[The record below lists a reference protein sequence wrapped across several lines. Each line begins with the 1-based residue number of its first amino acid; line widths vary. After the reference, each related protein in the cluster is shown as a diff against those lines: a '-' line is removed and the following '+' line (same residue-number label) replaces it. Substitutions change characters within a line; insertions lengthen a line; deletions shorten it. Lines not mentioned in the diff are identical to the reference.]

1 MSRLAFRGAVGLLIA
16 ALASAC
22 LGGQT
27 GQPSSDRAFCEPAQL
42 FPTEVWGSTTVEA
55 AARAFEGTYASGLQ
69 WQVESR
75 VATSHS
81 SIAFEDGAQLSVSY
95 DGEQAQ
101 HDCDDQLIVPVT
113 VTLTTSNSG
122 LVDSGVGKLT
132 IVRSSQALLGS
143 LHYES
148 KLVRLDATLDEAAAA
163 TAPRGAFD
171 ALDSSLPGLS
181 ATFTEV
187 P

>member
-1 MSRLAFRGAVGLLIA
+1 VLVA

-27 GQPSSDRAFCEPAQL
+27 GEPTSLRCGSAELSPRA
-42 FPTEVWGSTTVEA
+42 TWSKTTVEA
-55 AARAFEGTYASGLQ
+55 AARTFAGTYAAGLQ
-69 WQVESR
+69 WQAESR
-75 VATSHS
+75 GATAHS
-81 SIAFEDGAQLSVSY
+81 AVEFEDGAQLIVSY
-95 DGEQAQ
+95 GGDDAH
-101 HDCDDQLIVPVT
+101 HDCFDQLSVPVT
-113 VTLTTSNSG
+113 VTLTTTPSG
-122 LVDSGVGKLT
+122 ILDTGVGELT
-132 IVRSSQALLGS
+132 IVRSSQALVGT

-148 KLVRLDATLDEAAAA
+148 ELVRLDATLDEAAAA
-163 TAPRGAFD
+163 TAPRGGFD